1 MPIYEYECAACGAKH
16 DFIQKFSDGP
26 KRKCPSC
33 GKLRLKK
40 QISAAA
46 FHLKGD
52 GWYVTDFRDKGK
64 GKGKA
69 DSAESAGDS
78 EAGCE
83 AFGLEV
89 FRFEILRFQDTRLEG
104 RQQGEDGRRRIRR
117 LVAGR
122 LSGPLPGRPW
132 LRSRQP
138 DRTGRGQAA
147 PALLRYA
154 AARGRP
160 PSGPEQAADRRPLP
174 HCGAAGVHGS
184 ACFFSSRL
192 SWWYPSPSA
201 RAVSR

>member
-64 GKGKA
+64 GTDKGKA

-78 EAGCE
+78 KPDAKPS
-83 AFGLEV
+83 
-89 FRFEILRFQDTRLEG
+89 DSKSSDSKSSDSKTPDSKT
-104 RQQGEDGRRRIRR
+104 DGK
-117 LVAGR
+117 AKTGGGG
-122 LSGPLPGRPW
+122 SGG
-132 LRSRQP
+132 
-138 DRTGRGQAA
+138 
-147 PALLRYA
+147 
-154 AARGRP
+154 
-160 PSGPEQAADRRPLP
+160 
-174 HCGAAGVHGS
+174 
-184 ACFFSSRL
+184 SSR
-192 SWWYPSPSA
+192 A
-201 RAVSR
+201 A